1 MSDRDEA
8 LFHLTTPAEWLVAQ
22 AAGSV
27 APPSLAIEGFV
38 HCSAAAQLDDT
49 IGRHFA
55 GVDELVLLRL
65 RLDDLGDALRWEES
79 RPGEAFPHVYRAIR
93 LDEVAEVVPWRR
105 GS

>member
-1 MSDRDEA
+1 MSDDA
-8 LFHLTTPAEWLVAQ
+8 AAIFHLATPPEWAAAQ
-22 AAGSV
+22 ASGSI
-27 APPSLAIEGFV
+27 APSSLATEGFV
-38 HCSAAAQLDDT
+38 HCSTVAQLNDT

-65 RLDDLGDALRWEES
+65 RRDALEDALRWEES

-93 LDEVAEVVPWRR
+93 LDEVAEAVPWRR